1 VRRPLADAQSR
12 AGGQFQGSLTR
23 PGRKPARPGTVARA
37 EQHQMVSTSAK
48 LAVKGHLLRAA
59 IRSRTAMPERTRSAA
74 AWLELLILAQGMRC
88 SFCCWLQPW
97 VALPQRGATR
107 QSRGGHKRRRGRTF
121 EQLGQSRIL
130 AMLLLTLRGTPFFFA
145 GDEIGMTNPSAVRA
159 GRVRAPSA
167 GRALAHALGRQPE
180 WRLHL
185 WLPMGGDVGERNVAR
200 LERDPRSILP
210 PLPRA
215 CGKRAHGRPELQPRP
230 ASPISRIL
238 DAPVV
243 PSHL

>member
-1 VRRPLADAQSR
+1 
-12 AGGQFQGSLTR
+12 
-23 PGRKPARPGTVARA
+23 
-37 EQHQMVSTSAK
+37 MVSTSAK

-145 GDEIGMTNPSAVRA
+145 GDEIGMTNVPIPAQCVQDVFERRVPDERSPMRWDDSPNGGFTFGSPWAATWASAMSRA
-159 GRVRAPSA
+159 
-167 GRALAHALGRQPE
+167 
-180 WRLHL
+180 
-185 WLPMGGDVGERNVAR
+185 
-200 LERDPRSILP
+200 
-210 PLPRA
+210 
-215 CGKRAHGRPELQPRP
+215 
-230 ASPISRIL
+230 
-238 DAPVV
+238 
-243 PSHL
+243 